1 MEEESK
7 SEKCI
12 ICLEGFTVQNPKI
25 CVGEKG
31 IQSLLNFC
39 KLRQNESIEERLGR
53 DVEAAAQI
61 LVHKSCRR
69 DFTDKKRSFT
79 TNEVTASDEP
89 RPKLLRS
96 SIGSYDF
103 KSQCFLCG
111 RSSTKDTKHPE
122 RNTIHVVTL
131 LDFHR
136 NLLEK
141 CRRRDDNWSEEVF
154 NRLNCC
160 NDLVADEG
168 RYHKTCLQRF
178 MADKKSPDPDCGE
191 RAAQETKA
199 CFTGLKCS
207 VYGWK
212 LIQTQNFTL

>member
-1 MEEESK
+1 MSSGNGRGEQIRRANQRRANQRNASFAWRDSPFK
-7 SEKCI
+7 
-12 ICLEGFTVQNPKI
+12 NPKI

-39 KLRQNESIEERLGR
+39 KLRQNESIEERLER

-69 DFTDKKRSFT
+69 DFTDKKRSFR

-141 CRRRDDNWSEEVF
+141 VS
-154 NRLNCC
+154 
-160 NDLVADEG
+160 
-168 RYHKTCLQRF
+168 
-178 MADKKSPDPDCGE
+178 KK
-191 RAAQETKA
+191 R
-199 CFTGLKCS
+199 
-207 VYGWK
+207 
-212 LIQTQNFTL
+212 